1 MEQVKE
7 RKYLKLYEFGFGMVG
22 VQSGIIK
29 LSDKETHEEKYRFP
43 FIDLSVLEDKKEIG
57 EDLGFATESTD
68 FVKLLFTNI
77 EGLEVVQRALDFC
90 RKELEL
96 HNQKTTE

>member
-29 LSDKETHEEKYRFP
+29 LSDKETHEEKYH
-43 FIDLSVLEDKKEIG
+43 LTS
-57 EDLGFATESTD
+57 
-68 FVKLLFTNI
+68 N
-77 EGLEVVQRALDFC
+77 
-90 RKELEL
+90 
-96 HNQKTTE
+96 KT